1 MRQIANMEDQKASWN
16 LILKTAQFKKEI
28 IKFVAQSCK
37 LKKTSKIFPPKNMNK
52 IIIFQMG

>member
-1 MRQIANMEDQKASWN
+1 MRQIANMEDQKTSWN
-16 LILKTAQFKKEI
+16 PILKTAEFKKE